1 MLCLLQSWRFQLS
14 ALPGQTMQRAQ
25 NTVDYLS
32 HVFLQACT
40 HLHQHKCKDVFKY
53 PFVQRNRRC
62 RSRQILG
69 MEGFLPEFSQTY
81 LKKTP
86 KKVTS
91 EKKLFMSFWAPFFS
105 NQSMLG
111 TIFAHI
117 FRELVK
123 VFRDFARIFTKSELL
138 GGHLYPLHPRFLHQ

>member
-1 MLCLLQSWRFQLS
+1 
-14 ALPGQTMQRAQ
+14 
-25 NTVDYLS
+25 
-32 HVFLQACT
+32 
-40 HLHQHKCKDVFKY
+40 
-53 PFVQRNRRC
+53 
-62 RSRQILG
+62 

-91 EKKLFMSFWAPFFS
+91 EKNLFMSFWAPFFS

-123 VFRDFARIFTKSELL
+123 VFRDFARIFTKSELW
-138 GGHLYPLHPRFLHQ
+138 GGTCTPCTPVSYTSERNSMTSSTFYFLKIADNF